1 MQDRKAF
8 LFDMD
13 GTIMDNMQYH
23 LQAWEKIIAE
33 EGSKLK
39 GNNVFKQLYGK
50 NTEILARLL
59 SNKKY
64 PIEKLKE
71 LATRKDSIY
80 RQLYSPHIKLI
91 QGLREFLADAK
102 HQDVLLAIASGTAGK
117 NVDFALDKLQVR
129 DYFSTIVS
137 GADVKTSKPDPET
150 FLKAAEQLKVLP
162 SDCIVFEDVPKGVEA
177 AQNAGMKAIVV
188 LTSHKK
194 EEFESYSNVIQT
206 ITDYRLLNVQEL
218 IYLVGANKNL

>member
-1 MQDRKAF
+1 MQDKTAF

-13 GTIMDNMQYH
+13 GTMMDNMIYH
-23 LQAWEKIIAE
+23 LQAWEKVISE

-39 GNNVFKQLYGK
+39 GSDVSKQLYGK
-50 NTEILARLL
+50 NTEILGRLL

-71 LATRKDSIY
+71 IAARKDSLY

-91 QGLREFLADAK
+91 PGFREFLADAK
-102 HQDVLLAIASGTAGK
+102 HQDVLLAIASGTATK
-117 NVDFALDKLQVR
+117 NVDFALDKLQIR
-129 DYFSTIVS
+129 DYFDVIIC

-150 FLKAAEQLKVLP
+150 LVKAAEQLKVLP

-177 AQNAGMKAIVV
+177 AQNAGMKAIVM
-188 LTSHKK
+188 LTSHQKD
-194 EEFESYSNVIQT
+194 EFEPFSNVIQT

-218 IYLVGANKNL
+218 IYIASRE

>member
-1 MQDRKAF
+1 MHDKKAF

-13 GTIMDNMQYH
+13 GTMMDNMQYH
-23 LQAWEKIIAE
+23 LQAWEKIVLE

-39 GNNVFKQLYGK
+39 SNDIFKQLYGK
-50 NTEILARLL
+50 NTEILGRIL
-59 SNKKY
+59 SKKKFS
-64 PIEKLKE
+64 IDQLKE
-71 LATRKDSIY
+71 KATRKDSLY

-102 HQDVLLAIASGTAGK
+102 HQDVLLAIASGTAIK
-117 NVDFALDKLQVR
+117 NVDFALDKLQIR
-129 DYFSTIVS
+129 DYFDVIVS

-177 AQNAGMKAIVV
+177 AQLAGMRAIVV
-188 LTSHKK
+188 LTSHIK
-194 EEFESYSNVIQT
+194 EEFAPFTNVIQT
-206 ITDYRLLNVQEL
+206 ITDFRLLNVQEL
-218 IYLVGANKNL
+218 IYLVTRE